1 MEFVEPLR
9 SLNAIDRMKR
19 VLKSRSLRD
28 YTLFVLGI
36 YTGLRISDILLLRVH
51 DVADRA
57 GKKLV
62 VKDRI
67 ALREK
72 KTKKAKIIV
81 LNKDAKSALRV
92 YLAATTPKDE
102 DPLFVSAKR
111 APDNSLRPIGRWQ
124 AYKVLNR
131 AAREA
136 GIRDRI
142 GTHTLRKTFGY
153 WNYRK
158 GFDIVLLQK
167 IFNHSSPAVTLHYIG
182 FTQDEIDAAYTN
194 LRY

>member
-9 SLNAIDRMKR
+9 SLAAIDRMKKA
-19 VLKSRSLRD
+19 LKARSLRD
-28 YTLFVLGI
+28 YTLFIMGI
-36 YTGLRISDILLLRVH
+36 YTGLRISDLLLLKVQ

-62 VKDRI
+62 VRDRI

-92 YLAATTPKDE
+92 YLAAVNPKDE
-102 DPLFVSAKR
+102 DPLFVSSRRTDEGKPR
-111 APDNSLRPIGRWQ
+111 AIGRWQ

>member
-9 SLNAIDRMKR
+9 SLNAIDRMKKA
-19 VLKSRSLRD
+19 LKARSLRD
-28 YTLFVLGI
+28 YTLFIMGI
-36 YTGLRISDILLLRVH
+36 YTGLRISDLLLLRVQ

-62 VKDRI
+62 VRDRI

-92 YLAATTPKDE
+92 YLAAVNPKDG

-111 APDNSLRPIGRWQ
+111 DAENALRPIGRWQ